1 MPLFNH
7 SLWLRPTPFIN
18 SNQMSKGLNLSYTLL
33 SPFYNLVVKRAT
45 AAMRQYSIAKLDLT
59 KDQTI
64 LIGGIGTGLD
74 IPYLPNDAKYV
85 AIDMNAAML
94 ELAKHVIP
102 PHLCLYLH
110 RGSIMQLPYADNSF
124 DKILLHL
131 IVSVAGDPIK
141 TLKEVSRVLKPG
153 GTVNIVD
160 KFIPAGKRAPLRRLI
175 SPIMRH
181 IATRT
186 DIVIE
191 NALHTV
197 PEFKCVEDTPMLLNG
212 WFRFLQLKKQI

>member
-1 MPLFNH
+1 
-7 SLWLRPTPFIN
+7 
-18 SNQMSKGLNLSYTLL
+18 
-33 SPFYNLVVKRAT
+33 
-45 AAMRQYSIAKLDLT
+45 MRQYSFDKLGMT

-94 ELAKHVIP
+94 AVAKHVIP

-110 RGSIMQLPYADNSF
+110 RGSIMRLPYADNSF
-124 DKILLHL
+124 DKIILHL

-153 GTVNIVD
+153 GSVNIVD
-160 KFIPAGKRAPLRRLI
+160 KFIPEGKRAPVRRMLN
-175 SPIMRH
+175 PVMRH
-181 IATRT
+181 LATRT

-191 NALHTV
+191 HALQFV
-197 PEFKCVEDTPMLLNG
+197 PELKCMEDTPLLLNG
-212 WFRFLQLKKQI
+212 WFRFLQLKKQN